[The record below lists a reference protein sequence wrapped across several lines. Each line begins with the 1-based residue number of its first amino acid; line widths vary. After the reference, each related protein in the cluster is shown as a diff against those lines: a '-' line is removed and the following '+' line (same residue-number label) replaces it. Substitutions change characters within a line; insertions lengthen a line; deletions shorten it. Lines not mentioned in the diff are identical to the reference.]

1 MSHKCVNCVCV
12 CVWKGKGFEKG
23 VSISMQTPC
32 DCATQFKFAVSEAV
46 SCGNNG
52 CLSIYFFKSSN
63 FSSSLF
69 FLFCFK
75 LHSTTE

>member
-1 MSHKCVNCVCV
+1 MSHKSVNCV

-32 DCATQFKFAVSEAV
+32 DCATQFKFAVSEAD

-52 CLSIYFFKSSN
+52 CLSI
-63 FSSSLF
+63 
-69 FLFCFK
+69 
-75 LHSTTE
+75 

>member
-1 MSHKCVNCVCV
+1 MSHKSVNCV

-32 DCATQFKFAVSEAV
+32 DCATQFKFAVSEAD

-52 CLSIYFFKSSN
+52 CLSIYFFSN